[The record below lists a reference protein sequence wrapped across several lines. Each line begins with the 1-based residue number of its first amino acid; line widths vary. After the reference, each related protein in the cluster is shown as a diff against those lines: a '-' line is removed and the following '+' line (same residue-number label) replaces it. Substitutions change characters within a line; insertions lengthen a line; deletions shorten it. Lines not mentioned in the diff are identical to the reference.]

1 MRLGV
6 TLAAVL
12 VVSTGVAHAGPRCA
26 GEVFAIARAPGG
38 YAPFIRLT
46 AGGRTGAFLL
56 DYGSTSSSLARS
68 GSEAA
73 DATHAATSFSLPTF
87 ASGRFSLAAHGGLQ
101 SPPGGQIGMVGTDF
115 LSRLTADFVFREA
128 TGSDVVLGSA
138 SCNADVLRQRGMVG
152 IAQAGHFASD
162 LARVRGD
169 RPNVPVL
176 PLRLGGIT
184 VPAQVDS
191 GYNDSVLPPSVDI
204 NEALFQ
210 QLQGTGVA
218 LRQVRQLR
226 VATCD
231 GAELREVYH
240 AADLRAAL
248 VDAEG
253 RTILRLDGLALV
265 RKSPGGCGGIGS
277 MATPA
282 AQLGASILW
291 QLGEIVF
298 DPKAE
303 TVWVPAGR

>member
-1 MRLGV
+1 MRLAM
-6 TLAAVL
+6 TLAVL
-12 VVSTGVAHAGPRCA
+12 VTSTAVAHAGPRCA
-26 GEVFAIARAPGG
+26 GDAFAIARAPGG
-38 YAPFIRLT
+38 YAPYIRLT
-46 AGGRTGAFLL
+46 AGERTGAFLL
-56 DYGSTSSSLARS
+56 DYGSTSSALSRS

-73 DATHAATSFSLPTF
+73 SATHADTRFSLPTF
-87 ASGRFSLAAHGGLQ
+87 ASGRFALVRDGALRA
-101 SPPGGQIGMVGTDF
+101 PPGGQVGMVGTDF
-115 LSRLTADFVFREA
+115 LSRLTADFVFREP
-128 TGSDVVLGSA
+128 TGGDVVLGSA
-138 SCNADVLRQRGMVG
+138 SCAADILRQRGMVG
-152 IAQAGHFASD
+152 IAQSGHFASD
-162 LARVRGD
+162 LVRVRAD

-210 QLQGTGVA
+210 QLQGAGVA
-218 LRQVRQLR
+218 LRQVKSLR
-226 VATCD
+226 VTTCD
-231 GAELREVYH
+231 GAELRDVYR

-253 RTILRLDGLALV
+253 RTILPLDNLALV
-265 RKSPGGCGGIGS
+265 RKGPGGCGGIGS
-277 MATPA
+277 MEAPA

-303 TVWVPAGR
+303 MVWVPAGR